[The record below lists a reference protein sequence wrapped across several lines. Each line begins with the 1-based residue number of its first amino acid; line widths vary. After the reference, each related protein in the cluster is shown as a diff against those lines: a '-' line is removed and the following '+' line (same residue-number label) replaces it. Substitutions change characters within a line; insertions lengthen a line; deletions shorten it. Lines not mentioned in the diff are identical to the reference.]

1 MQYMMQRRRF
11 VLIGLGVAGTGLLAC
26 TSAAPSPPTAAPAP
40 PTAAPTA
47 APKPTTPP
55 AQPPT
60 AVAAPTPAAQPAA
73 PTTAPAQ
80 AAGDLNDKGWPRSIE
95 KLSMGF
101 IPLEDQ
107 VQQRNQL
114 KPLVDYLNSQLGVP
128 VDVAIT
134 TSYAALVEAQ
144 RNDQVVL
151 GYYGPLSFLFAEQ
164 RFGAVPIL
172 VDSPDGKTV
181 GHYNSMLLA
190 GKDSPVKAVADIK
203 GKDFSFVDPASTS
216 GNLFPRVMLIQ
227 AGIDPSKDIKGRYAG
242 NHQNSILAI
251 AKGQVPAGA
260 SNNLSV
266 DSAVDKGQI
275 QRSDLVVLQ
284 TSPDIPNGPFAVS
297 PKLDQRAVDK
307 LVKSMTGFTDAATL
321 KAMELVGPLIPVKAS
336 EYDFVRQAAKTIN
349 LEFDDKGNPKP
360 VGE

>member
-1 MQYMMQRRRF
+1 MTERLPRRGF
-11 VLIGLGVAGTGLLAC
+11 LLVGLGVVGTGLLAAC
-26 TSAAPSPPTAAPAP
+26 TSAPPPAP
-40 PTAAPTA
+40 TTPPTA
-47 APKPTTPP
+47 APKPTTLP
-55 AQPPT
+55 A
-60 AVAAPTPAAQPAA
+60 VA
-73 PTTAPAQ
+73 PTTVPTAAVAKPAAAAATTAPVL
-80 AAGDLNDKGWPRSIE
+80 AAGDLNDKGWPRSID

-114 KPLVDYLNSQLGVP
+114 KPLVDYMNAQLGVP
-128 VDVAIT
+128 VEVAIT

-144 RNDQVVL
+144 RNDQIVL

-181 GHYNSMLLA
+181 GHYNSVLLA
-190 GKDSPVKAVADIK
+190 GKDSPVKSVADIK

-227 AGIDPSKDIKGRYAG
+227 SGLDPNKDIKGRYAG

-266 DSAVDKGQI
+266 DSAVDGGQI

-297 PKLDQRAVDK
+297 PKLDPRATEK
-307 LVKSMTGFTDAATL
+307 LIKSLTGFTDPATL
-321 KAMELVGPLIPVKAS
+321 KAMQLVGPLIPVKTT

-349 LEFDDKGNPKP
+349 LAFDEKGNPKP
-360 VGE
+360 IGE